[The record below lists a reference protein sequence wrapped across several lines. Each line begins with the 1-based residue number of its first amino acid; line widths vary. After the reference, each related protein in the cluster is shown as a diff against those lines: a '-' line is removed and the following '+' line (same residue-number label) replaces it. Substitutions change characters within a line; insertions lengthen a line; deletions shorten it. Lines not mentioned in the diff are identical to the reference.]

1 MGGTSFFDV
10 ILCIGGREMKLRNGV
25 ALMYEE
31 EKWTIIEKERMSLMW
46 FLCMGGREKR
56 GDSLMW
62 R

>member
-1 MGGTSFFDV
+1 
-10 ILCIGGREMKLRNGV
+10 MKLRDGV